1 MKSSALDR
9 LPELQAAEMQAD
21 LLSAFVRVG
30 ILAVLLATAVL
41 SAGDGRLHGGAAVDI
56 ALYGLATGASM
67 LLAWRRLYHPLLPYA
82 FATFDVILIVAHM
95 QVMGR
100 MMGLDTDLVA
110 VPAAALMF
118 LVLIHASMR
127 YQPALIAYI
136 VALFLVSVLVTSLLP
151 APTMPMPMAMS
162 QQMAA
167 TGHSPMGEV
176 FAFDVLPPVLVAT
189 AGAILMLG
197 GYRTRQLLLR
207 SIDQAARSA
216 RLSRFFSP
224 RIAERLS
231 RNELYGP
238 SSGLRQPVAVLFVD
252 IKGFTSMAETMSPEE
267 LGTVLSEF
275 RERVTECVFRHG
287 GTVDKFIGDA
297 VMIVFGAPI
306 SGPDDARDAV
316 QCGVDVL
323 KTVAEWSRERTSSGD
338 AGIEIG
344 IGGHYGEVF
353 VGVLGS
359 GRLLEYTVI
368 GDTVNVAE
376 RLERLSRE
384 TDCPFVTSRTLLDEA
399 RIPNDEAR
407 WSALGEHT
415 LRGRTT
421 PIEAM
426 GLKHLKDHCEE
437 LTEDLPVAR

>member
-1 MKSSALDR
+1 MKRSALDR
-9 LPELQAAEMQAD
+9 LPELRASEMQAD

-30 ILAVLLATAVL
+30 ILAVLLATVVL
-41 SAGDGRLHGGAAVDI
+41 SASDDGLHRGAAIDI
-56 ALYGLATGASM
+56 GLYGLATVAS
-67 LLAWRRLYHPLLPYA
+67 LILAWRRLYHPLLPYA
-82 FATFDVILIVAHM
+82 FATFDVVLIVTHM
-95 QVMGR
+95 QIMANT
-100 MMGLDTDLVA
+100 MGLSAEMVS
-110 VPAAALMF
+110 VPASTLMF
-118 LVLIHASMR
+118 VVLIHASMR

-136 VALFLVSVLVTSLLP
+136 VAIFLGSVLVTSM
-151 APTMPMPMAMS
+151 MPSPSMPMAMS
-162 QQMAA
+162 QRMAA
-167 TGHSPMGEV
+167 MAETGHRPMGEV
-176 FAFDVLPPVLVAT
+176 FAFDVLPPALVAT
-189 AGAILMLG
+189 AGTILMLG
-197 GYRTRQLLLR
+197 GYRTRRLLLR
-207 SIDQAARSA
+207 SIDQAGRSA

-224 RIAERLS
+224 RIAESLS
-231 RNELYGP
+231 RDDPDGLA
-238 SSGLRQPVAVLFVD
+238 SGLRQPVAVLFVD
-252 IKGFTSMAETMSPEE
+252 IKGFTSMAETMTPEE
-267 LGTVLSEF
+267 LGTVLTEF

-297 VMIVFGAPI
+297 VMVVFGAPATE
-306 SGPDDARDAV
+306 PDDAKRAV
-316 QCGVDVL
+316 ECGVDIL
-323 KTVAEWSRERTSSGD
+323 TKVADWSEDRTRHSGS
-338 AGIEIG
+338 GIEIG

-399 RIPNDEAR
+399 GIPNDGAR

-426 GLKHLKDHCEE
+426 GLKH
-437 LTEDLPVAR
+437 

>member
-1 MKSSALDR
+1 MKRFALDR
-9 LPELQAAEMQAD
+9 LPELRASEMQAD

-30 ILAVLLATAVL
+30 ILVVLVATVAL
-41 SAGDGRLHGGAAVDI
+41 SATDGGIHQGAVIDI
-56 ALYGLATGASM
+56 GLYGLATGAS
-67 LLAWRRLYHPLLPYA
+67 LILAWRRLYHPILPFA
-82 FATFDVILIVAHM
+82 FATFDVVLIVTHM
-95 QVMGR
+95 HIMANT
-100 MMGLDTDLVA
+100 MGLSAEMVS
-110 VPAAALMF
+110 VPASTLMF
-118 LVLIHASMR
+118 VVLIHASMR

-136 VALFLVSVLVTSLLP
+136 VALFLISVLVTSLLP
-151 APTMPMPMAMS
+151 FPGMPMAMP
-162 QQMAA
+162 QRMAA
-167 TGHSPMGEV
+167 TGLRPMGEI

-189 AGAILMLG
+189 AGTILVLG
-197 GYRTRQLLLR
+197 VYRTRRLLLR
-207 SIDQAARSA
+207 SIDHAARSA

-231 RNELYGP
+231 RDELNGL

-267 LGTVLSEF
+267 LGTMLSEF

-297 VMIVFGAPI
+297 VMVVFGAPI
-306 SGPDDARDAV
+306 SGPDDARGAV
-316 QCGVDVL
+316 ECGVDVL
-323 KTVAEWSRERTSSGD
+323 KTVAKWSKERMSSGE

-384 TDCPFVTSRTLLDEA
+384 TDCPLVTSRTLLNEA
-399 RIPNDEAR
+399 GIPNDGAR

-426 GLKHLKDHCEE
+426 GLM
-437 LTEDLPVAR
+437 R

>member
-151 APTMPMPMAMS
+151 APIMPMPMAMS

-167 TGHSPMGEV
+167 TGHRPMGEV

-207 SIDQAARSA
+207 SIDQAGRSA

-224 RIAERLS
+224 RIAESLS
-231 RNELYGP
+231 RDDPDGLA
-238 SSGLRQPVAVLFVD
+238 SGLRQPAAVLFVD
-252 IKGFTSMAETMSPEE
+252 IKGFTSMAETMTPEE
-267 LGTVLSEF
+267 LGTLLTEF

-297 VMIVFGAPI
+297 AMVVFGAPATE
-306 SGPDDARDAV
+306 PDDAKRAV
-316 QCGVDVL
+316 ECGVDIL
-323 KTVAEWSRERTSSGD
+323 TKVADWSKDRTRHSGS
-338 AGIEIG
+338 GIEIG

-399 RIPNDEAR
+399 GIPNNEAK

-426 GLKHLKDHCEE
+426 GLKH
-437 LTEDLPVAR
+437 

>member
-1 MKSSALDR
+1 
-9 LPELQAAEMQAD
+9 MQAD

-41 SAGDGRLHGGAAVDI
+41 SAGDGGLHGGAAVDI
-56 ALYGLATGASM
+56 ALYGLATGASL

-151 APTMPMPMAMS
+151 APTMPMPMPMAMS

-167 TGHSPMGEV
+167 MAATGHRPMGEV

-197 GYRTRQLLLR
+197 GYRTRRLLLR

-231 RNELYGP
+231 RDELNGL

-267 LGTVLSEF
+267 LGTMLSEF

-297 VMIVFGAPI
+297 VMVVFGAPI
-306 SGPDDARDAV
+306 SGPDDARGAV
-316 QCGVDVL
+316 ECGVDVL
-323 KTVAEWSRERTSSGD
+323 KTVSEWSKERMSSGE

-384 TDCPFVTSRTLLDEA
+384 TDCPLVTSRTLLNEA
-399 RIPNDEAR
+399 GIPNDGAR

-426 GLKHLKDHCEE
+426 GLM
-437 LTEDLPVAR
+437 R